1 MRPLPLLLLILAAA
15 ASALAR
21 APPRFPVPHAR
32 PRRGVVGAEEAVRGY
47 DYETRYFRQRLDHF
61 SFLEE
66 EGEEGD
72 GFFQQR
78 YLVGRGG
85 GWAGAGGP
93 IFFYCGNEGDIAWF
107 AANSGLVWEAATRFA
122 ALVVFAE
129 ANLSSHLA
137 PVSVFFLGCAL
148 IVRDPIPFTCSLQ
161 HRYYGES
168 MPFGSKDKAYN
179 NSKSLAYLTA
189 EQALADYA
197 VLLTD
202 LKKNLSS
209 EGSPVVLF
217 GGSYGGMLAAWMRL
231 KYPHIAVGAL
241 ASSAPILQF
250 EDVVPSTIFYD
261 LVSNDFKRESL
272 ICFQTIKD
280 SWKALDA
287 QGNGQDGLLKLSKT
301 FHLCKTIKNT
311 GELSDWLSSAYS
323 YLAMVDYPMP
333 ADFMMPLPGNPIK
346 ELCTKIDNQPDGTS
360 ILERIYAGVNVYYN
374 YTGTVD
380 CFDLN
385 DDPHGMDGWDWQ
397 ACTEMVMPMSYSEDS
412 MFPADKFNYTSY
424 EKDCINSFGVEPRPQ
439 WITTEFGGHNISLVL
454 ERFGSNI
461 IFFNGLLDP
470 WSGGGV
476 LKNISESVVAII
488 APLGAHHIDLR
499 PASKDDPDWL
509 VRLRESELGI
519 ISGWLSDYY
528 GARRGALLQRA
539 APIPWTLLHHS

>member
-1 MRPLPLLLLILAAA
+1 M
-15 ASALAR
+15 AR
-21 APPRFPVPHAR
+21 APPRFPVPHAW

-47 DYETRYFRQRLDHF
+47 DYETNYFRQRLDHF

-107 AANSGLVWEAATRFA
+107 AANSGLVWEAAPRFA

-129 ANLSSHLA
+129 ANLSSHFA

-217 GGSYGGMLAAWMRL
+217 GGSYGGKGKFKLL
-231 KYPHIAVGAL
+231 
-241 ASSAPILQF
+241 
-250 EDVVPSTIFYD
+250 
-261 LVSNDFKRESL
+261 SNNK
-272 ICFQTIKD
+272 
-280 SWKALDA
+280 
-287 QGNGQDGLLKLSKT
+287 GLLES
-301 FHLCKTIKNT
+301 T
-311 GELSDWLSSAYS
+311 GRSRKWARWSAETKQNFPS
-323 YLAMVDYPMP
+323 MP
-333 ADFMMPLPGNPIK
+333 
-346 ELCTKIDNQPDGTS
+346 LCTKIDNQPDGTS
-360 ILERIYAGVNVYYN
+360 ILERVYAGVNVYYN

-385 DDPHGMDGWDWQ
+385 DDPHGMGGWDWQ

-424 EKDCINSFGVEPRPQ
+424 EKDCINSFGVKPRPQ
-439 WITTEFGGHNISLVL
+439 WITTEFGGHNISQVL

-509 VRLRESELGI
+509 VRLREAELDI

-528 GARRGALLQRA
+528 GARRRRGALLQRA